1 MSRSVRVLHLDD
13 QPEQASWIPRA
24 INNWFWK
31 HFRTD
36 MMTSDIMEE
45 NDAETVFRVHIKAAA
60 DDFLVDYRI
69 FEEAD
74 PLIAE
79 VKNFTDTHIAL
90 VILDQAIKDDFTAG
104 GRAFLELE
112 SIAKHLID
120 RTIVLTAYPGVTCS
134 QLHWSVDD
142 ARLIAKPPDTR
153 KIMARFVSGISS
165 VITQTTRSAL
175 EKKLHDEESG

>member
-1 MSRSVRVLHLDD
+1 MPRIVRVLHLDD

-24 INNWFWK
+24 ISNWFWK

-36 MMTSDIMEE
+36 MVTTDIMEE
-45 NDAETVFRVHIKAAA
+45 NDAETEFRVHIKAVA
-60 DDFLVDYRI
+60 DDLILDYRI
-69 FEEAD
+69 FEEVN

-79 VKNFTDTHIAL
+79 VKNFTDTYIAL
-90 VILDQAIKDDFTAG
+90 VVLDQAIKDDFAAG

-112 SIAKHLID
+112 SIAKPLVD

-142 ARLIAKPPDTR
+142 SRLIAKPPDTR
-153 KIMARFVSGISS
+153 RIIARFVSGISD
-165 VITQTTRSAL
+165 VINPTTRSAL
-175 EKKLHDEESG
+175 QKKLQDEESG